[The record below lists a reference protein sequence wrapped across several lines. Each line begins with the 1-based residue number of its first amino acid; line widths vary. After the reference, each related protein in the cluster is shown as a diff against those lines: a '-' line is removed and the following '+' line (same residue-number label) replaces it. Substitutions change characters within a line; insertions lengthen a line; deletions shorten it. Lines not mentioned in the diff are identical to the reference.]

1 MRDALEPTDDPGW
14 VLHEDGYY
22 MLCESSVESRFAIG
36 NGFLGV
42 RASRAVSRG
51 PTWLAWLP
59 NPAWA
64 SWPRTYVAGLFD
76 RPNTDPPVP
85 ALVPVGDWLRVRILL
100 NGEPLLLH
108 QGTVL
113 RHRRTLD
120 MRRGTLLAVW
130 RQRAPSGVVAQ
141 VRTLRL
147 VSQHDRALGLQF
159 CRVELDRDGIDV
171 TLDAWLEGA
180 GMGMDTARAE
190 AGLGV
195 WHTTGARRS
204 VAIAAAATLRVGGD
218 ARAPDAAGTLR
229 WTWRWRSVAG
239 QTAALERLVAVAR
252 GDTADADPAAAATAA
267 LARAQAAGGEAVR
280 TRTNRPGPGA
290 GTPATWRSR
299 ATRELQRALRF
310 AIYHLNS
317 AANPDDPRV
326 SIGARGLTG
335 DGYLGHV
342 FWDTEIY
349 LLPFY
354 IATWPEAARTLLMYR
369 YRTLD
374 GARAKAAHGGWRGAL
389 YAWESAD
396 TGEETTPERVIGPD
410 GTPVEV
416 MSGRQEQHIAADV
429 AYAVWQYWRAT
440 GDDGF
445 LLEAGAEILLETAR
459 FWASRPTLKP
469 TASGISAA

>member
-1 MRDALEPTDDPGW
+1 
-14 VLHEDGYY
+14 

-42 RASRAVSRG
+42 RAARAVSRG

-113 RHRRTLD
+113 RHRRSLD

-141 VRTLRL
+141 LRTLRL

-159 CRVELDRDGIDV
+159 CQLELDRDDIDV

-195 WHTTGARRS
+195 WRTTEHAARR
-204 VAIAAAATLRVGGD
+204 GD
-218 ARAPDAAGTLR
+218 RRRGHAAGR
-229 WTWRWRSVAG
+229 R
-239 QTAALERLVAVAR
+239 
-252 GDTADADPAAAATAA
+252 
-267 LARAQAAGGEAVR
+267 
-280 TRTNRPGPGA
+280 
-290 GTPATWRSR
+290 
-299 ATRELQRALRF
+299 
-310 AIYHLNS
+310 
-317 AANPDDPRV
+317 
-326 SIGARGLTG
+326 
-335 DGYLGHV
+335 
-342 FWDTEIY
+342 
-349 LLPFY
+349 
-354 IATWPEAARTLLMYR
+354 
-369 YRTLD
+369 
-374 GARAKAAHGGWRGAL
+374 
-389 YAWESAD
+389 
-396 TGEETTPERVIGPD
+396 
-410 GTPVEV
+410 
-416 MSGRQEQHIAADV
+416 
-429 AYAVWQYWRAT
+429 
-440 GDDGF
+440 
-445 LLEAGAEILLETAR
+445 
-459 FWASRPTLKP
+459 
-469 TASGISAA
+469 